1 MGKLTDLEKKK
12 IIASYIEC
20 ENYSEVA
27 RQFNISDVAVRNIVM
42 ANEETSE
49 KLEQKREEN
58 TQEVLEAMTKR
69 NKKKIELIDKIFKA
83 MDGKLDNI
91 DMFTNIKD
99 LATAYGIIMDKE
111 LKIKEL
117 DLKRKEIEKD
127 KNESNIQRI
136 QIINDLPEEDDVD
149 EASEIERADNIEISQ
164 DISQQETHS

>member
-1 MGKLTDLEKKK
+1 MGKLTDLEKKQ

-27 RQFNISDVAVRNIVM
+27 RRFNVSDVAVRNIVM

-69 NKKKIELIDKIFKA
+69 NKKKIELIDKIFEA
-83 MDGKLDNI
+83 MDGKLDNV

-127 KNESNIQRI
+127 KNENAVQRI

-149 EASEIERADNIEISQ
+149 EASEIERADNTEISQ
-164 DISQQETHS
+164 DVSQQETHS